1 MRMFKVLFILVVTAL
16 IMMTSLQV
24 QATPVAGSN
33 TDIPTYGLP
42 GPYAVGRSWFGL
54 DQGTKQS
61 LVIVVWY
68 PALKSVGDQPVSTLS
83 VPGEYQLPKLE
94 ASDKQ
99 LNWGPATLNAAAD
112 TSKAAYPLVIFS
124 TGYGATPKFYASL
137 EEQLASYG
145 FVVMSALGM
154 DRAIWSHYIL
164 RPAIITR
171 EIDFAER
178 LTNQDGSFKGLI
190 DTQHI
195 GVVGHSS
202 GGYTA
207 LVAGGAQFDLS
218 WFETWCGDHK
228 DSPDAKLACPDLLG
242 HKQDMLALAKLAT
255 MPTGLWPSWGDT
267 RVNAIV
273 SQSGDGYVFGPAG
286 LASVTI
292 PAMVQVGS
300 EDEANTP
307 EWSAY
312 LTYDNVSSTQKVEV
326 VFEGAGHMIFAGLGG
341 GWETD
346 RAQYF
351 INHFTTAFL
360 LDTLN
365 DDQEAH
371 KALLPD
377 AVNYDDI
384 QYKTTMK

>member
-1 MRMFKVLFILVVTAL
+1 MRMFKDLFILVVITL
-16 IMMTSLQV
+16 IMTASLQV
-24 QATPVAGSN
+24 QATPVTGSN

-68 PALKSVGDQPVSTLS
+68 PALKPIGDQTVGTLS
-83 VPGEYQLPKLE
+83 VPSEYQLPKLE
-94 ASDKQ
+94 ANDAQ
-99 LNWGPATLNAAAD
+99 MNWGPATLNAAAD

-124 TGYGATPKFYASL
+124 PGYGATPKFYVSL

-145 FVVMSALGM
+145 FVVMSALGL

-171 EIDFAER
+171 EIDFAEH
-178 LTNQDGSFKGLI
+178 LTNGDGSFKGLI

-207 LVAGGAQFDLS
+207 LAAGGAQFDLA

-228 DSPDAKLACPDLLG
+228 ESPDAKLACPDLLG
-242 HKQDMLALAKLAT
+242 HKKDMLALAKLDT
-255 MPTGLWPSWGDT
+255 MPTGLWPSWGDP
-267 RVNAIV
+267 RISSIV
-273 SQSGDGYVFGPAG
+273 SQSGDAYVFGRAG
-286 LASVTI
+286 LTSVTI
-292 PAMVQVGS
+292 PVMVQVGS
-300 EDEANTP
+300 QDIDNTP

-312 LTYDNVSSTQKVEV
+312 LTYDNVSSTQKAEV
-326 VFEGAGHMIFAGLGG
+326 VFEGAGHMIFAGFGG
-341 GWETD
+341 GWNTD

-351 INHFTTAFL
+351 INHFTTSFL
-360 LDTLN
+360 LDTLKG
-365 DDQEAH
+365 DQEAH
-371 KALLPD
+371 KALLSD
-377 AVNYDDI
+377 AVKYDGI
-384 QYKTTMK
+384 QYKTTLQ